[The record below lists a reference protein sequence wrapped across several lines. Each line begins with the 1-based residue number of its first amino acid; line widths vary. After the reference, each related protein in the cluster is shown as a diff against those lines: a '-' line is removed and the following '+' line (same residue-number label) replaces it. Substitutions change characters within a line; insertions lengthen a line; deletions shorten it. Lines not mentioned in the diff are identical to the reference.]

1 MNLFKTT
8 LILLMLSVS
17 AVAFAQSGYDIQQ
30 TTVTE
35 AFNSNNELQSR
46 SISVNGVRDKEA
58 LNIDLTVD
66 SKNTVQTLRI
76 NDQIISP
83 ELFSAF
89 KSLTDYVIQ
98 FVDEEEATAA
108 TTTAATTTATS
119 SDLTAKYDKATL
131 VDIIKA
137 ALINDQ
143 LIDNPKVFDFMLTHD
158 SLYINAK
165 KQEQVVFERYK
176 RLHDAHTNMPLQQST
191 YFQITQTL

>member
-1 MNLFKTT
+1 MNLLKPA
-8 LILLMLSVS
+8 LILLMLSASV
-17 AVAFAQSGYDIQQ
+17 VAFAQSGYDIQQ

-35 AFNSNNELQSR
+35 AFNSDDELQSR
-46 SISVNGVRDKEA
+46 NIIANGVRDKEA

-66 SKNTVQTLRI
+66 SKNTVQALRI

-83 ELFSAF
+83 ELFAAF
-89 KSLTDYVIQ
+89 KSLTDYVILY
-98 FVDEEEATAA
+98 VDEEATAG
-108 TTTAATTTATS
+108 TTTAATTTTS
-119 SDLTAKYDKATL
+119 SAGITAKYDKAAL
-131 VDIIKA
+131 VDIIKT
-137 ALINDQ
+137 ALINDR

>member
-1 MNLFKTT
+1 MNLLKPT
-8 LILLMLSVS
+8 LILLILSASV
-17 AVAFAQSGYDIQQ
+17 VAFAQSGYDIQQ

-35 AFNSNNELQSR
+35 AFNSDDELQSR
-46 SISVNGVRDKEA
+46 NIIANGVRDKEA

-66 SKNTVQTLRI
+66 SKNTVQALRI

-83 ELFSAF
+83 ELFAAF
-89 KSLTDYVIQ
+89 KSLTDYVILY
-98 FVDEEEATAA
+98 VDEEATAG
-108 TTTAATTTATS
+108 TTTAATTTTS
-119 SDLTAKYDKATL
+119 SAGITAKYDKAAL
-131 VDIIKA
+131 VDIIKT

>member
-1 MNLFKTT
+1 MNLLKPT
-8 LILLMLSVS
+8 LILLMLSASV
-17 AVAFAQSGYDIQQ
+17 VAFAQSGYDIQQ

-35 AFNSNNELQSR
+35 AFNSNDELQSR
-46 SISVNGVRDKEA
+46 NIIANGVRDKEA

-66 SKNTVQTLRI
+66 SKNTVQALRI

-83 ELFSAF
+83 ELFAAF

-98 FVDEEEATAA
+98 YVDEETTAG
-108 TTTAATTTATS
+108 TTTAATTTTS
-119 SDLTAKYDKATL
+119 SAGITAKYDKAAL
-131 VDIIKA
+131 VDIIKT
-137 ALINDQ
+137 ALINDR

>member
-1 MNLFKTT
+1 
-8 LILLMLSVS
+8 MLSVS
-17 AVAFAQSGYDIQQ
+17 VVAFAQSDYDIQQ

-35 AFNSNNELQSR
+35 TFNNDNELKSR
-46 SISVNGVRDKEA
+46 SISVNGVRDKET

-98 FVDEEEATAA
+98 FVDEEATAMTA
-108 TTTAATTTATS
+108 TTVSPS
-119 SDLTAKYDKATL
+119 SDITAKYDKAAL